1 MNRKDNV
8 MFIKSKKFIAAAVSA
23 AVVLSSAGI
32 AYAANNV
39 KEEKSAESAAVTN
52 ITAEKNEQKPEKDET
67 VYAFINADGGVNK
80 IIVSDWLKNTLAENE
95 IADYSELSGIEN
107 VKGNESFSGNGDMT
121 WSAGGNDIYYSG
133 TSEKALPVDVEI
145 TYLLDGNEIQPSELL
160 GKSGRVTIR
169 WKFTGNQYETRKI
182 DGAEKKIYVP
192 FAAVTGMLLD
202 NDIFTNV
209 ETENCRL
216 INDGDR
222 SAVVGIAF
230 AGLSENLELDGEK
243 IQIPDSFEI
252 SADVENFSISNT
264 FTIVTNEIFNNI
276 EIDGF
281 DDLSDLTGATT
292 QLTDAMERLISGS
305 GELSDGLAALAN
317 GSAELAE
324 GVSALTVGSASLS
337 EGSLTLYS
345 GAAELSAGIDSL
357 GGGLEQL
364 DQNSAALNAGAKQ
377 VFESLLAS
385 ATEQLTAAG
394 VPVPALT
401 IDNYA
406 QTLDG
411 VVAQLGNDKS
421 TEQARGSIAALKAQL
436 DSYNEFYVGLTAY
449 TSGVASANA
458 GVKQLEAGAKTLE
471 AGAKTLSDGAAQLDG
486 GLKTLNESV
495 PSLKN
500 GAEQLRDGAK
510 ELNEGIIKLND
521 EGISKLI
528 DAVDGDIE
536 GLLERIQLTSEVS
549 SNYRTFAG
557 LPNDTDGQVRFI
569 YRTEAIE

>member
-1 MNRKDNV
+1 MNK
-8 MFIKSKKFIAAAVSA
+8 
-23 AVVLSSAGI
+23 L
-32 AYAANNV
+32 
-39 KEEKSAESAAVTN
+39 
-52 ITAEKNEQKPEKDET
+52 
-67 VYAFINADGGVNK
+67 
-80 IIVSDWLKNTLAENE
+80 IVSDWLKNSLGEDDL
-95 IADYSELSGIEN
+95 ADYSELGGIEN
-107 VKGNESFSGNGDMT
+107 VKGNESFSGSGDMT

-133 TSEKALPVDVEI
+133 TSEKTLPVDIEI
-145 TYLLDGNEIQPSELL
+145 TYLLDGNEIKPSELL

-169 WKFTGNQYETRKI
+169 WKFTGNQYETRTV
-182 DGAEKKIYVP
+182 DGTEKKIYVP

-230 AGLSENLELDGEK
+230 AGLADNLELDSEK
-243 IQIPDSFEI
+243 INIPDSFEI

-281 DDLSDLTGATT
+281 DDLSDLTGATSK
-292 QLTDAMERLISGS
+292 LSEAMNSLISGS
-305 GELSDGLAALAN
+305 GELSDGLAALAD
-317 GSAELAE
+317 GSAELTE
-324 GVSALTVGSASLS
+324 GVGALMSGFASLS

-345 GAAELSAGIDSL
+345 GAAELSGGAESL
-357 GGGLEQL
+357 SGGLEQL
-364 DQNSAALNAGAKQ
+364 DQNSAALDAGAKQ

-394 VPVPALT
+394 IPVSALT
-401 IDNYA
+401 IENYA

-411 VVAQLGNDKS
+411 VTAQLGTDKS
-421 TEQARGSIAALKAQL
+421 TEQARGSIAALKVQL
-436 DSYNEFYVGLTAY
+436 DSYNEFYSGLNAY
-449 TSGVASANA
+449 TQGVASASEGA
-458 GVKQLEAGAKTLE
+458 KQLNTGAKSLVD
-471 AGAKTLSDGAAQLDG
+471 GAKTLSDGAAQLDSG
-486 GLKTLNESV
+486 IKMLNEKV
-495 PSLKN
+495 PTLKS

-510 ELNEGIIKLND
+510 ELNAGIIKLND

-536 GLLERIQLTSEVS
+536 GLLERIQITSDVS
-549 SNYRTFAG
+549 SNYRTFSG
-557 LPNDTDGQVRFI
+557 LSDDMDGQVRFV

>member
-1 MNRKDNV
+1 
-8 MFIKSKKFIAAAVSA
+8 MFIKSKKFIVAAVSA

-32 AYAANNV
+32 VYAANSV
-39 KEEKSAESAAVTN
+39 KEETAVESSTTANAQRKKS
-52 ITAEKNEQKPEKDET
+52 EQKAEKDET
-67 VYAFINADGGVNK
+67 VYAFINADGSMNK
-80 IIVSDWLKNTLAENE
+80 IIVSDWLKNSLGEDDL
-95 IADYSELSGIEN
+95 ADYSELSGIEN
-107 VKGNESFSGNGDMT
+107 VKGNESFSGSGDMT
-121 WSAGGNDIYYSG
+121 WSAGGSDIYYSG
-133 TSEKALPVDVEI
+133 TSEKDLPVDIEI
-145 TYLLDGNEIQPSELL
+145 TYLLDGNEIKPSELL

-169 WKFTGNQYETRKI
+169 WKFTGNQYETRTV

-230 AGLSENLELDGEK
+230 AGLADNLELDSDK
-243 IQIPDSFEI
+243 INIPDSFGI

-281 DDLSDLTGATT
+281 DDLSDLTSATSK
-292 QLTDAMERLISGS
+292 LSEAMNSLISGS
-305 GELSDGLAALAN
+305 GELSDGLAALVD
-317 GSAELAE
+317 GSAELVE
-324 GVSALTVGSASLS
+324 GVGALTAGSASLS

-345 GAAELSAGIDSL
+345 GASELSKGIDALS
-357 GGGLEQL
+357 GGLEQL

-394 VPVPALT
+394 ISVPALT
-401 IDNYA
+401 IENYA

-411 VVAQLGNDKS
+411 VTAQLGTDKS

-436 DSYNEFYVGLTAY
+436 DSYNEFYSGLNAY
-449 TSGVASANA
+449 TQGVTSASEGA
-458 GVKQLEAGAKTLE
+458 KQLETGAKTLVD
-471 AGAKTLSDGAAQLDG
+471 GAKTLSDGAAQLDSG
-486 GLKTLNESV
+486 IKTLNEKV
-495 PSLKN
+495 PTLKS
-500 GAEQLRDGAK
+500 GAEQLCDGAK
-510 ELNEGIIKLND
+510 ELNAGIIKLND

-536 GLLERIQLTSEVS
+536 GLLERLQLTSEVS
-549 SNYRTFAG
+549 SNYCSFSGISGDA
-557 LPNDTDGQVRFI
+557 DGKVRFV